1 MAAWEEAGCGRT
13 LGALRTAVRRTEKSV
28 LVEVAG
34 EDRLCSLQEV
44 VVASLHVR
52 EAGEGAG
59 SLEVTGLG

>member
-1 MAAWEEAGCGRT
+1 M
-13 LGALRTAVRRTEKSV
+13 RTAVRRTEKSV